1 MLDAGRGPLPLHPPN
16 VQQPVLHPQDAPSE
30 VPEDEDEGKFQDLVP
45 AHRTTDQL
53 VCGRPSAVMPFEITP

>member
-16 VQQPVLHPQDAPSE
+16 GQQPVLHPQDAPSE

-45 AHRTTDQL
+45 AHQTTDQL
-53 VCGRPSAVMPFEITP
+53 VCG